1 MLLETHKV
9 EKDRLTRRKH
19 FCLKAMPASSQKT
32 DALIGYSL
40 NVKRITAITQSVLS
54 VKITG
59 AKTRG

>member
-9 EKDRLTRRKH
+9 EKDRLTRWKH
-19 FCLKAMPASSQKT
+19 FYFNAMPASNQKT
-32 DALIGYSL
+32 DALIEYSL
-40 NVKRITAITQSVLS
+40 NVNRTAAITQCVLS